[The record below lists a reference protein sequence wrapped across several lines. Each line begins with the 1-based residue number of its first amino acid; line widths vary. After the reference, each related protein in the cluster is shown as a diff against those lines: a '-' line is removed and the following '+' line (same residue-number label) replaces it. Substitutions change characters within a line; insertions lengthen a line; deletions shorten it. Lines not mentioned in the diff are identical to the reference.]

1 MSAQLRGLFPVGV
14 TPFDEQGLI
23 DEDSLTRSLE
33 FYIEA
38 GANGIAHVLGGSEF
52 STLTDE
58 ERRLVTRIVT
68 RVVDHRVPVMIGVTG
83 LSPQHAVEMAKY
95 AEQCGANAVVSM
107 PSYTRMPMSPPQI
120 EEYYLAL
127 GEAVNIPIVIQ
138 NAGAPFGVPMPPEM
152 LTRLMQRIEHVDYI
166 KEETRNAGHMISAVL
181 EMAGDTCKG
190 IFGGGG
196 GFQILDEYRRGSC
209 GTLPFPDVTDIHAAL
224 WSALEAGE
232 WEKARQI
239 HHRLLPF
246 YNMEG
251 CFGVNLCKEI
261 LRRRGVISTATLRI
275 PGRAPLDDIDR
286 ERLTA
291 ILAELQDMFTCYP
304 PVGR

>member
-1 MSAQLRGLFPVGV
+1 MSIQLRGLFPVGV

-23 DEDSLTRSLE
+23 DEDSLRRSLE

-38 GANGIAHVLGGSEF
+38 GANGIAHILGGSEF
-52 STLTDE
+52 NTLTDE

-68 RVVDHRVPVMIGVTG
+68 QVVDHRVPVMIGVSG
-83 LSPQHAVEMAKY
+83 VSPQHAVEMAKY
-95 AEQCGANAVVSM
+95 AEQCGADAVVSM
-107 PSYTRMPMSPPQI
+107 PSYTRIPMSPPQI
-120 EEYYLAL
+120 EEYYLAI
-127 GEAVNIPIVIQ
+127 GEAVNIPIIIQ
-138 NAGAPFGVPMPPEM
+138 NAGAPFGVPMSPEM
-152 LTRLMQRIEHVDYI
+152 LTRLMQQSEHIDYI
-166 KEETRNAGHMISAVL
+166 KEETGNAGHMISAVL
-181 EMAGDTCKG
+181 EMAGDACKG

-196 GFQILDEYRRGSC
+196 AFRILNEYRRGSC

-239 HHRLLPF
+239 HHRLLPL

-251 CFGVNLCKEI
+251 GFGVNLCKEI
-261 LRRRGVISTATLRI
+261 LCRRGVITTATLRI

-286 ERLTA
+286 EWLTT
-291 ILAELQDMFTCYP
+291 ILNELQDMFTCYP
-304 PVGR
+304 PVGH